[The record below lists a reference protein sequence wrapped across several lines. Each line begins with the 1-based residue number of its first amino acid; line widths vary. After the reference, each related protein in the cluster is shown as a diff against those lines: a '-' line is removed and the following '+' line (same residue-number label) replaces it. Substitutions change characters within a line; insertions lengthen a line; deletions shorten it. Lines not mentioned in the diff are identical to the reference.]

1 MGRVDFDVAG
11 VPKGGFSLFTPEGA
25 PLPAASKSTIP
36 QYKETTME
44 ITEIRVTKGI
54 KKNLGDYNSVHAEIS
69 LIATVPEGDN
79 PAEAIKELFA
89 SASLIV
95 AAEVGEA
102 PATNDTPTELAPT
115 ATNDT
120 PTELAP
126 TETKTS
132 KWNKLAAKANEEMKA
147 DDAKAE
153 ETPVEKVEPKAP
165 VDDGPLLDRGDF
177 NKEVGILVKRLGAAK
192 VMGSCAAFSV
202 SKVADIPDDQRRAF
216 LAAVCA

>member
-1 MGRVDFDVAG
+1 
-11 VPKGGFSLFTPEGA
+11 
-25 PLPAASKSTIP
+25 
-36 QYKETTME
+36 ME

-95 AAEVGEA
+95 AKEVGETPA
-102 PATNDTPTELAPT
+102 PEGIPATNDTPTELAP
-115 ATNDT
+115 A
-120 PTELAP
+120 
-126 TETKTS
+126 ETKTG
-132 KWNKLAAKANEEMKA
+132 KWNKLAAEANAEMKA